1 MAATRPDVTPSEPG
15 DAIMPGTKMEEITPA
30 QAEEITSPQG
40 GEGGPQD
47 RMGRAN
53 EQPAPTAPS
62 AVPPGR
68 RLWTA
73 ALAAALLVTAGGLGL
88 LYVDDTNYQNAAKN
102 LTNQNESLTGRNQ
115 NLGDQLNTTQ
125 SNLTATLG
133 ELSTTKAQLEHP
145 HLTIWNVPQTIKG
158 STYYLAGGIPDTF
171 TYHLDATSSGPMSI
185 SILTLQD
192 WSKANACVANGFG
205 PTNYCMHHS
214 GGYKSWFNV
223 TSISYDFHLAEGCAD
238 YVAVFT
244 SAVTVKVTPNV
255 SVTYNPAPAATGACK

>member
-1 MAATRPDVTPSEPG
+1 
-15 DAIMPGTKMEEITPA
+15 MPGTKMEEINPA
-30 QAEEITSPQG
+30 QGEEITSPQG
-40 GEGGPQD
+40 GEGGAE
-47 RMGRAN
+47 RRVGRSN
-53 EQPAPTAPS
+53 EQPTPTAPS
-62 AVPPGR
+62 PASPGR

-115 NLGDQLNTTQ
+115 NLGDKLSTTQ
-125 SNLTATLG
+125 ANLTATLG

-171 TYHLDATSSGPMSI
+171 TYHLVATSTGPMSV

-192 WSKANACVANGFG
+192 WSKAIECVDYGRG

-238 YVAVFT
+238 YMAVFT
-244 SAVTVKVTPNV
+244 SAGTIKVTPNV
-255 SVTYNPAPAATGACK
+255 SVTYNPAPNPTGACTS